1 MQHLPSH
8 WRKLNRWYPN
18 NISSCNPRVGF
29 AASFINPNLPSS
41 NHLIDSTLW
50 EPLKLTRQK
59 IIEALSLLQTI
70 HGYPS
75 NFLFHVLSPRR
86 IAARGLRCY
95 APHCFGLSQDS
106 PKPNETSGKTGD
118 EIIPP
123 DLGGPAKLG
132 QTHINVSAGKSAVT
146 KKFSGS
152 RFAGRAPYIV
162 YCRLTYLFGWAMVGV
177 TNLLRSWRLD
187 H

>member
-1 MQHLPSH
+1 MTHC
-8 WRKLNRWYPN
+8 R
-18 NISSCNPRVGF
+18 
-29 AASFINPNLPSS
+29 
-41 NHLIDSTLW
+41 
-50 EPLKLTRQK
+50 TRL
-59 IIEALSLLQTI
+59 ALLCSLLFWVE
-70 HGYPS
+70 S
-75 NFLFHVLSPRR
+75 RL
-86 IAARGLRCY
+86 
-95 APHCFGLSQDS
+95 
-106 PKPNETSGKTGD
+106 PKINETSGETGD
-118 EIIPP
+118 EILPP

-152 RFAGRAPYIV
+152 RFSGRAPYIV